1 MNNNVI
7 HQNMDTVKN
16 IIFAAKVKG
25 GKFFTHIAA
34 KKYFKKNILT
44 QANIQLNNKMIIN
57 GDYDIK
63 AYGSMINGIKDYL
76 NKLELAPNEV
86 IMTHPFTPVEIVDV
100 IKGLGLKII
109 FYTIDSDTLS
119 LEKESFENMLSVQK
133 PKLIIHYTINQ
144 LLAEVT
150 QEIEFVE
157 KNKTELL
164 IIDNNTSHNSEY
176 FELINTMQSGAYYQL
191 LSDNFQS
198 QIINDLTGIN
208 VEKNS
213 IYTNLT
219 FGKDLL
225 TSITPKVIPN
235 IELHN
240 ELADTLY
247 QLLFNQEKQKGIVNS
262 LRNSIIK
269 QTLSSQKNM
278 TNTQLNESFEQIFN
292 RVKNDEIPDYIF
304 ELVNSL
310 GIKIDSQ
317 DLILNNNLLENRN
330 SKKLKIQNIIQN
342 NQKESNLAI
351 IPKSCIFRDVTTF
364 HIQTQD
370 QKEWYNTLKYG
381 GLVFYRLPYP
391 HDDIFNSLDSNT
403 DSIINDT
410 LVSIL

>member
-44 QANIQLNNKMIIN
+44 QANIQLNNKIIIN

-86 IMTHPFTPVEIVDV
+86 IMIHPFTPVEIVDV
-100 IKGLGLKII
+100 IKRLGLKII

-119 LEKESFENMLSVQK
+119 LQKESFENMLNVQK

-144 LLAEVT
+144 LLEEIT

-176 FELINTMQSGAYYQL
+176 FELINKMQSGAYYQL

-213 IYTNLT
+213 IYINLI

-310 GIKIDSQ
+310 DIMIDSQ
-317 DLILNNNLLENRN
+317 DLILNKNLLENRN

-342 NQKESNLAI
+342 NQKESNLAT
-351 IPKSCIFRDVTTF
+351 IPKSCVFRDVTTF

-403 DSIINDT
+403 DAIINDT

>member
-7 HQNMDTVKN
+7 HQNIDTVKN

-44 QANIQLNNKMIIN
+44 QTNTPLNNKIIIN

-76 NKLELAPNEV
+76 NTLELTANEV
-86 IMTHPFTPVEIVDV
+86 IMIHPFTPVEIVDV

-119 LEKESFENMLSVQK
+119 LTKESFENMVIVQK

-144 LLAEVT
+144 LLAEIT

-191 LSDNFQS
+191 LSDNFQN
-198 QIINDLTGIN
+198 QIIDDLTGIN

-213 IYTNLT
+213 IYINLI

-235 IELHN
+235 LELHN

-262 LRNSIIK
+262 LRNSLIK

-278 TNTQLNESFEQIFN
+278 TITQLNESFEQIFN
-292 RVKNDEIPDYIF
+292 RIKNDEIPDYIF

-310 GIKIDSQ
+310 DIKIDSQ
-317 DLILNNNLLENRN
+317 DLILNKNLLENRN

-342 NQKESNLAI
+342 NQKDSNLAT
-351 IPKSCIFRDVTTF
+351 IPKSCVFRDVTTF
-364 HIQTQD
+364 HIQSQD

>member
-7 HQNMDTVKN
+7 LQNMDTVKN

-34 KKYFKKNILT
+34 KKFFKKNILT
-44 QANIQLNNKMIIN
+44 QSIKPITNSIIES
-57 GDYDIK
+57 GDYEVK

-76 NKLELAPNEV
+76 DKLKLEANEV
-86 IMTHPFTPVEIVDV
+86 IMIHPFTPVEIVNL
-100 IKGLGLKII
+100 IKGLGAKVI

-119 LEKESFENMLSVQK
+119 LQKESFENMITVQK

-144 LLAEVT
+144 LLTELKD
-150 QEIEFVE
+150 EIVFIESNNV
-157 KNKTELL
+157 ELL
-164 IIDNNTSHNSEY
+164 IVDNNRSHNSEY
-176 FELINTMQSGAYYQL
+176 FELINHMHTGSYYQL
-191 LSDNFQS
+191 LSDNFQY

-208 VEKNS
+208 VERGS
-213 IYTNLT
+213 VYINLS

-225 TSITPKVIPN
+225 SSITPKEIPN
-235 IELHN
+235 IGLQN

-247 QLLFNQEKQKGIVNS
+247 QLLFNQDKQKGIVNS
-262 LRNSIIK
+262 FRNSIIK

-278 TNTQLNESFEQIFN
+278 THAQLTESFEQIYN
-292 RVKNDEIPDYIF
+292 RIKNDEVPDYIF

-310 GIKIDSQ
+310 ELKIDSQ
-317 DLILNNNLLENRN
+317 DSMLNKNILESRN

-342 NQKESNLAI
+342 NQKETNLAT
-351 IPKSCIFRDVTTF
+351 IPKSCVFRDVTTF
-364 HIQTQD
+364 HIQSQD

-391 HDDIFNSLDSNT
+391 HDDIFNSLDDNT
-403 DSIINDT
+403 DKIINDT